1 MLSEVWKTIRDDDG
15 FDITRVTETEMMG
28 TNAQDRHGLFN
39 KPVLEFD
46 QYSRDPDARIW
57 KIYVREADKFDIE
70 LVDGWN
76 RSLDVTLIFA
86 ALFTAICTMFVIESS
101 KSLKEN
107 PVETVGHHLNL
118 VKGVLHVINNVGDDS
133 QLIPELW
140 ALISPDP
147 FEPRSIDMCVNIL
160 WFFSLILSVAVS
172 IIAMLAKK
180 WSYIFVSDSIGD
192 PWSQMKRRQQ
202 HWKGIEKW
210 NMKQVIMVLP
220 SFIHLSFLSFAIGL
234 CIYLADMNKGTAI
247 PVALVTLGSILIYV
261 ASTIFPFL
269 NLSDT
274 ICPYS
279 TSISRFIQRPGGT
292 AKKTAAH
299 ESRTPEQ
306 HFDLSSL
313 DGMLIFAALF
323 SFICTAFLIE
333 SSESLQTDSIETL
346 ARQSEQK
353 IAILSD
359 HSWLNPELRA
369 LISLDPF
376 SPRPID
382 LYINILWF
390 FSLILS
396 ATVSLIAM
404 LAKEWCYIFV
414 SDSMGDPWSQT
425 KRRQQRWE
433 GMKKWKMEQVI
444 MILPSFIHLSF
455 LSFAIGLCI
464 YLVDVDVRIGILVT
478 SITLGSIL
486 IYVAST
492 IFPFLDLPDTIRPYS
507 TYISRFIQSLHET
520 TKQIAAY
527 EPNNVNQTAV
537 EALAR
542 LINMSE
548 DPKSMDIALQATSHS
563 PYSDHS
569 PT

>member
-15 FDITRVTETEMMG
+15 FDITRATESEMMG

-46 QYSRDPDARIW
+46 QYSTDPGARIW

-86 ALFTAICTMFVIESS
+86 ALFTAICTAFVIESS
-101 KSLKEN
+101 KSLKKD
-107 PVETVGHHLNL
+107 PAETVAHHLNL
-118 VKGVLHVINNVGDDS
+118 MKGVLHVINNVGDNS

-140 ALISPDP
+140 ALISP
-147 FEPRSIDMCVNIL
+147 
-160 WFFSLILSVAVS
+160 
-172 IIAMLAKK
+172 
-180 WSYIFVSDSIGD
+180 
-192 PWSQMKRRQQ
+192 
-202 HWKGIEKW
+202 
-210 NMKQVIMVLP
+210 
-220 SFIHLSFLSFAIGL
+220 
-234 CIYLADMNKGTAI
+234 
-247 PVALVTLGSILIYV
+247 
-261 ASTIFPFL
+261 
-269 NLSDT
+269 
-274 ICPYS
+274 
-279 TSISRFIQRPGGT
+279 
-292 AKKTAAH
+292 
-299 ESRTPEQ
+299 
-306 HFDLSSL
+306 
-313 DGMLIFAALF
+313 
-323 SFICTAFLIE
+323 
-333 SSESLQTDSIETL
+333 
-346 ARQSEQK
+346 
-353 IAILSD
+353 
-359 HSWLNPELRA
+359 
-369 LISLDPF
+369 DPF

-396 ATVSLIAM
+396 ATVCLIAM

-414 SDSMGDPWSQT
+414 SDSIGDPWSQT

-464 YLVDVDVRIGILVT
+464 YLVDIDVRIGILVT

-507 TYISRFIQSLHET
+507 TYISRLIQSLQET

-537 EALAR
+537 EGLAR
-542 LINMSE
+542 LIKMSE